1 MPISSPEVPRVP
13 EGKFLKHDAEDE
25 ALFTED
31 EEIKDSTSGNAHV
44 SPKRQRLIINLHDGG
59 ELTCPKEVE
68 ITDCETNI
76 DEASHLRHCQLVNAC
91 KEGEAVCPQERN
103 IIDCS
108 YEKDVSAIQDSKL
121 AEDNVDVSQPF
132 NVTYAKKEAR
142 RRVGSYHR
150 NYPWNFGPVWTG

>member
-1 MPISSPEVPRVP
+1 
-13 EGKFLKHDAEDE
+13 
-25 ALFTED
+25 
-31 EEIKDSTSGNAHV
+31 V

-132 NVTYAKKEAR
+132 NVNPKQLDTEGNEDENTEMNSDSEMSCSQKSSGDCIYCFCCD
-142 RRVGSYHR
+142 S
-150 NYPWNFGPVWTG
+150 